1 MPQSPYP
8 KSAVI
13 FLMGPTAVGKTDLAM
28 ALHEVLPVELISVD
42 SSQVYR
48 GMDIGTAKPGKEE
61 LRQAPHRLI
70 DIRDPA
76 QPYSAADFAHDAM
89 REIEDIVAGGRIP
102 LLVGGTI
109 FYFHSLE
116 FGLSK
121 LPSADNE
128 VREQLLADAR
138 KLGWPA
144 MHARLVKY
152 DPETAARIHP
162 NDSQRVQRALEIL
175 EVSGQAPSELS
186 KQASIAGFPYAPIK
200 IALVAEDRTELRERI
215 ARRFHKM
222 LQNGLIEEVEVLYR
236 RGDLKTDLPAIRM
249 VGYRQVWEYLEG
261 KLDYNQFVEK
271 GITATRQLA
280 KRQMTWLRSYPG
292 VERFDYADAGL
303 FDKCHDF
310 LKGKLSCFGV
320 Y

>member
-1 MPQSPYP
+1 
-8 KSAVI
+8 
-13 FLMGPTAVGKTDLAM
+13 MGPTAVGKTALAM

-48 GMDIGTAKPGKEE
+48 GMDIGTAKPSKEE

-76 QPYSAADFAHDAM
+76 QPYSAADFAHDAK
-89 REIEDIVAGGRIP
+89 REIEDIMASGRIP
-102 LLVGGTI
+102 LLVGGTM

-128 VREQLLADAR
+128 VREQLFAEAE

-144 MHARLVKY
+144 MHARLAKY

-186 KQASIAGFPYAPIK
+186 KQSSMADFPYRPVK
-200 IALVAEDRTELRERI
+200 IALVSEDRTELRERI
-215 ARRFHKM
+215 AQRFHNM
-222 LQNGLIEEVEVLYR
+222 LQNGLIDEVEALYR

-261 KLDYNQFVEK
+261 KLDYNQAVEK
-271 GITATRQLA
+271 GINATRQLA

-292 VERFDYADAGL
+292 VERFKYVDTRL
-303 FDKCHDF
+303 FDKCHDY
-310 LKGKLSCFGV
+310 LRENCLGSAYTK
-320 Y
+320 